1 MKRRAPRAMTLDPSL
16 WRVQGQLGTRPTSA
30 RAPSAQAPVMS
41 RQDTVGE
48 FGIGPG
54 SNRQTVRTAQVS
66 SQFGPAPAQLDLPL
80 TPSWEFANGIPS
92 RV

>member
-1 MKRRAPRAMTLDPSL
+1 VLEMHLPLLDAFREP
-16 WRVQGQLGTRPTSA
+16 VG
-30 RAPSAQAPVMS
+30 VMS

-54 SNRQTVRTAQVS
+54 SNRQTVRTAHVS

-80 TPSWEFANGIPS
+80 TPSWEIANGIALGL
-92 RV
+92 